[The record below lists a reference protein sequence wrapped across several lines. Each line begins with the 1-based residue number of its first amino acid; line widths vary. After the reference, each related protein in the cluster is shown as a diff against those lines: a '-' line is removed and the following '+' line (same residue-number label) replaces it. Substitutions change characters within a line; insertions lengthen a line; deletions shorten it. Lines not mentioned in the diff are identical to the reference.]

1 MITEIG
7 IDIDKAAKLLMDNE
21 LVAIPTETVYG
32 LAGNALS
39 DTAVAKIYAAKKRPS
54 FNPLI
59 LHVSS
64 IDQIEQYAD
73 VDLNSMILAKVLM
86 PGPLTLLLPK
96 KNNVPDITTA
106 GSSKVAIRV
115 PNHPLTQLLLK
126 KINFPLAAPSANP
139 SGYIS
144 PTTATHVYEGM
155 HNIIPYILDGGETS
169 IGLESTICE
178 VVGNQIILHRT
189 GGISEAQ
196 LTDLTGLKVVLLN
209 KKNSPQTPG
218 QMKSHYAP
226 NTPLIRGNIEE
237 SILQYVDK
245 KIGVISFTADYAYHK
260 NVSSFIL
267 SPEGNIAEAANK
279 LFATLRKLDKMEL
292 DIIITEIFPNEGI
305 GAAINDRINR
315 AQFLNK

>member
-1 MITEIG
+1 MITETG
-7 IDIDKAAKLLMDNE
+7 IDIDKAAKLLMEDE
-21 LVAIPTETVYG
+21 LVSIPTETVYG

-59 LHVSS
+59 LHISS
-64 IDQIEQYAD
+64 IDQIKLYAD
-73 VDLNSMILAKVLM
+73 IDLQSMILAKVLM

-106 GSSKVAIRV
+106 GSNKVAIRV
-115 PNHPLTQLLLK
+115 PNHPLTQALLK
-126 KINFPLAAPSANP
+126 NINFPLAAPSANP

-155 HNIIPYILDGGETS
+155 HHIIPYILDGGETS

-178 VVGNQIILHRT
+178 VDGDQIILHRT

-196 LTDLTGLKVVLLN
+196 LTDLTGLKVVSTN
-209 KKNSPQTPG
+209 NNESIQTPG

-237 SILQYVDK
+237 SLLKYIDK
-245 KIGVISFTADYAYHK
+245 KIGVSIMKQSHVK
-260 NVSSFIL
+260 I
-267 SPEGNIAEAANK
+267 
-279 LFATLRKLDKMEL
+279 
-292 DIIITEIFPNEGI
+292 
-305 GAAINDRINR
+305 
-315 AQFLNK
+315 